1 MPNEGRQD
9 AQNNKKDVP
18 ANEDTPHTAH
28 LSNETPVITDRA
40 TSAETCCVY
49 VHLGKPQSGIEAA
62 IRQTGSSRST
72 LSK

>member
-1 MPNEGRQD
+1 M
-9 AQNNKKDVP
+9 P

-49 VHLGKPQSGIEAA
+49 VYLDKPSSGIEAA
-62 IRQTGSSRST
+62 IRQTGSGCST
-72 LSK
+72 LGK